1 MKAHHY
7 QCFLQ
12 KRLSRYFLIA
22 PHQGIVGMLKG
33 IDGNNNNIVNDDDL
47 FQKSQF

>member
-1 MKAHHY
+1 MFPTEESFVVFFNSTSSGYRGH
-7 QCFLQ
+7 
-12 KRLSRYFLIA
+12 
-22 PHQGIVGMLKG
+22 VNG